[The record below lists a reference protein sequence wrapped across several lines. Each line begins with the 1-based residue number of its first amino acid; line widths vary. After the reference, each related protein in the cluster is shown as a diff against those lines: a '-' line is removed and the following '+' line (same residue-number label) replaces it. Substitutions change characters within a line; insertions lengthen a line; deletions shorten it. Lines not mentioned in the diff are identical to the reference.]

1 MAEQQVFATKG
12 NLILYKKALKLAALG
27 YELLDRKR
35 NILIRE
41 LMSLV
46 DKAGELRGSI
56 EDTYKEAYSALQLA
70 NISMGLVTPYANCIP
85 VETGVEIRT
94 RSVMGVEL
102 PKVTLKER
110 PLKVTY
116 GFSQTDSQLDRAYL
130 AFEKVKQTTAVL
142 AEVENSIYRLSV
154 AIKKTQRRAN
164 ALQNIIIPRNERIVK
179 FITDSLEEKDRE
191 EFSRMKVIKA
201 EIIIVGAGVLDSPLF
216 NVVLFIVGAATRRD
230 GHFTLCIY

>member
-1 MAEQQVFATKG
+1 MAEQQVFPTKG
-12 NLILYKKALKLAALG
+12 NLILSKKALKLAALG

-41 LMSLV
+41 LMSFV

-56 EDTYKEAYSALQLA
+56 EETYKEAYSALQLA

-85 VETGVEIRT
+85 VETGVEISSK
-94 RSVMGVEL
+94 SVMGVEL
-102 PKVTLKER
+102 PRVTLEER

-116 GFSQTDSQLDRAYL
+116 GFSQTNSQLDRAFL
-130 AFEKVKQTTAVL
+130 AFDKVKRTTVEL

-154 AIKKTQRRAN
+154 AIRKTQRRAN
-164 ALQNIIIPRNERIVK
+164 ALQNIIIPRNEKIVK

-201 EIIIVGAGVLDSPLF
+201 AKLR
-216 NVVLFIVGAATRRD
+216 AAKKA
-230 GHFTLCIY
+230 

>member
-85 VETGVEIRT
+85 VETGVEIST

-130 AFEKVKQTTAVL
+130 AFEKETDHSSPRRGGKQYLQTVRSHKKDTAQSKRP
-142 AEVENSIYRLSV
+142 AKHNHS
-154 AIKKTQRRAN
+154 KK
-164 ALQNIIIPRNERIVK
+164 
-179 FITDSLEEKDRE
+179 
-191 EFSRMKVIKA
+191 
-201 EIIIVGAGVLDSPLF
+201 
-216 NVVLFIVGAATRRD
+216 
-230 GHFTLCIY
+230 

>member
-85 VETGVEIRT
+85 VETGVEIST

-164 ALQNIIIPRNERIVK
+164 ALQNIIIRENSSLSFSSRESVMNFTMCSFLGMIMFCLLWGRSLSVTGISRHN
-179 FITDSLEEKDRE
+179 FINAT
-191 EFSRMKVIKA
+191 
-201 EIIIVGAGVLDSPLF
+201 PLYCT
-216 NVVLFIVGAATRRD
+216 NKL
-230 GHFTLCIY
+230 

>member
-85 VETGVEIRT
+85 VETGVEIST

-130 AFEKVKQTTAVL
+130 AFE
-142 AEVENSIYRLSV
+142 
-154 AIKKTQRRAN
+154 
-164 ALQNIIIPRNERIVK
+164 
-179 FITDSLEEKDRE
+179 
-191 EFSRMKVIKA
+191 
-201 EIIIVGAGVLDSPLF
+201 
-216 NVVLFIVGAATRRD
+216 
-230 GHFTLCIY
+230 

>member
-85 VETGVEIRT
+85 VETGVEIST

-142 AEVENSIYRLSV
+142 AENSIYRLSV

-201 EIIIVGAGVLDSPLF
+201 AKLKS
-216 NVVLFIVGAATRRD
+216 AK
-230 GHFTLCIY
+230 